1 MRTIKFDSIMKFS
14 KFASRF
20 NSDAGIVQLMDDL
33 GSAMSGKSDVL
44 MLGGGNPSHIPG
56 VQQYLRDSFYRLIDQ
71 PASFAH
77 TVGNY
82 ELPQGNQEFIDAIVD
97 MMNEQY
103 QWEITSDNVAL
114 TVGSQSAFFF
124 LFNMLAGEDEEG
136 VFKQILLPLTPEYI
150 GYSDVG
156 LSDNMFY
163 SYRPLIEKL
172 DEPFFK
178 YHVDFE
184 NLQVRDNTAAICVSR
199 PTNPTGNVLGDDE
212 VSELLSLAEAH
223 DIPLIVDNAYGEPF
237 PNIIFTETSPVWNE
251 NIIYCM
257 SLSKVGLP
265 GTRTGIVI
273 ADRAVVELIRNMNAI
288 VNLAPPN
295 FGAMIAKDLI
305 SSGEILRLSQ
315 LLIKPYYQ
323 TKVEHAVKIIR
334 KEFEGIEYYIHKPE
348 GAIFLWLWFPALP
361 ITSNELYERLKERNV
376 LVISGSYFF
385 PGLKE
390 DWEHAHQCL
399 RITYSM
405 DEKVVEEGV
414 KIIAQELKDLMV

>member
-1 MRTIKFDSIMKFS
+1 MKFS

-33 GSAMSGKSDVL
+33 GNAMSGKSDVL

-56 VQQYLRDSFYRLIDQ
+56 VQQYFRDSLHRLIDH
-71 PASFAH
+71 PTSFSH

-82 ELPQGNQEFIDAIVD
+82 ELPQGNQEFIDAIVN
-97 MMNEQY
+97 MLNQQY
-103 QWEITSDNVAL
+103 KWGITSDNVAL

-124 LFNMLAGEDEEG
+124 LFNMLAGEDEDG

-212 VSELLSLAEAH
+212 VSKLLSLAETH
-223 DIPLIVDNAYGEPF
+223 NIPLIVDNAYGEPF

-257 SLSKVGLP
+257 SLSKAGLP

-273 ADRAVVELIRNMNAI
+273 ADKPVVELIRNMNAI
-288 VNLAPPN
+288 VNLAPAN
-295 FGAMIAKDLI
+295 FGAMITKDLI

-323 TKVEHAVKIIR
+323 TKVEHAVKILR

-348 GAIFLWLWFPALP
+348 GAIFLWLWFPTLP
-361 ITSNELYERLKERNV
+361 ITSNELYERLKEKNV

-390 DWEHAHQCL
+390 NWDHTHQCL

-405 DEKVVEEGV
+405 DEKIVEEGIN
-414 KIIAQELKDLMV
+414 IIAQELKELMV

>member
-1 MRTIKFDSIMKFS
+1 MKFS

-33 GSAMSGKSDVL
+33 GNAMSGKSDVL
-44 MLGGGNPSHIPG
+44 MLGGGNPSHIPA
-56 VQQYLRDSFYRLIDQ
+56 VQQYLRDSLHRLIDN
-71 PASFAH
+71 PASFSHAL
-77 TVGNY
+77 GNY
-82 ELPQGNQEFIDAIVD
+82 ELPQGNQEFIDAVVN

-103 QWEITSDNVAL
+103 QWGITSDNVVL

-124 LFNMLAGEDEEG
+124 LFNMLAGEDEDG

-150 GYSDVG
+150 GYSDVA

-163 SYRPLIEKL
+163 SCRPLIEKL

-199 PTNPTGNVLGDDE
+199 PTNPTGNVLDDDE
-212 VSELLSLAEAH
+212 VSKLLSLAETH

-237 PNIIFTETSPVWNE
+237 PNIIFTKTNPVWNE

-273 ADRAVVELIRNMNAI
+273 ADKPVVELIRNMNAI
-288 VNLAPPN
+288 VNLAPAN
-295 FGAMIAKDLI
+295 LGAMMAKDLI
-305 SSGEILRLSQ
+305 SSGEILRLSE
-315 LLIKPYYQ
+315 LLIKPFYQ
-323 TKVEHAVKIIR
+323 TKVDHAVKILC
-334 KEFEGIEYYIHKPE
+334 KEFEGIEFYIHKPE

-361 ITSNELYERLKERNV
+361 ITSNELYERLKEKNV

-385 PGLKE
+385 PGLEE
-390 DWEHAHQCL
+390 DWKHAHQCL

-405 DEKVVEEGV
+405 DEKTVEEGI
-414 KIIAQELKDLMV
+414 KIIAQELKKLMV

>member
-1 MRTIKFDSIMKFS
+1 MKFS

-33 GSAMSGKSDVL
+33 GNAMSGKSDVL
-44 MLGGGNPSHIPG
+44 MLGGGNPSHIPA
-56 VQQYLRDSFYRLIDQ
+56 VQQYLRDSLHRLIDN
-71 PASFAH
+71 PASFSHA
-77 TVGNY
+77 VGNY
-82 ELPQGNQEFIDAIVD
+82 ELPQGNQEFIDAVVN

-103 QWEITSDNVAL
+103 QWGITSDNVVL

-124 LFNMLAGEDEEG
+124 LFNMLAGEDEDG

-150 GYSDVG
+150 GYSDVA

-163 SYRPLIEKL
+163 SCRPLIEKL

-199 PTNPTGNVLGDDE
+199 PTNPTGNVLDDDE
-212 VSELLSLAEAH
+212 VSKLLSLAETH

-237 PNIIFTETSPVWNE
+237 PNIIFTKTNPVWNE

-273 ADRAVVELIRNMNAI
+273 ADKPVVELIRNMNAI
-288 VNLAPPN
+288 VNLAPAN
-295 FGAMIAKDLI
+295 LGAMMAKDLI
-305 SSGEILRLSQ
+305 SSGEILRLSE
-315 LLIKPYYQ
+315 LLIKPFYQ
-323 TKVEHAVKIIR
+323 TKVDHAVKILC
-334 KEFEGIEYYIHKPE
+334 KEFEGIEFYIHKPE
-348 GAIFLWLWFPALP
+348 GAIFLWLWFPTLP
-361 ITSNELYERLKERNV
+361 ITSNELYERLKEKNV

-385 PGLKE
+385 PGLEE
-390 DWEHAHQCL
+390 DWKHAHQCL

-405 DEKVVEEGV
+405 DEKTVEEGI
-414 KIIAQELKDLMV
+414 KIIAQELKKLMV

>member
-1 MRTIKFDSIMKFS
+1 MKFS

-33 GSAMSGKSDVL
+33 GDAMSGKSDLL
-44 MLGGGNPSHIPG
+44 MLGGGNPSHIPAL
-56 VQQYLRDSFYRLIDQ
+56 QQYLRDSLHRLINN
-71 PASFAH
+71 PASFSH

-82 ELPQGNQEFIDAIVD
+82 ESPQGNQEFIDAIVD

-103 QWEITSDNVAL
+103 QWGITSDNVAL

-136 VFKQILLPLTPEYI
+136 VFKQILLPLIPEYI
-150 GYSDVG
+150 GYADAG

-172 DEPFFK
+172 DDRFFK

-184 NLQVRDNTAAICVSR
+184 NLQVRDNTAAMCVSR

-212 VSELLSLAEAH
+212 VSKLLSLAEKNN
-223 DIPLIVDNAYGEPF
+223 IPLIIDNAYGEPF
-237 PNIIFTETSPVWNE
+237 PNIIFTETSSVWNE

-257 SLSKVGLP
+257 SLSKAGLP

-273 ADRAVVELIRNMNAI
+273 ADKPVVKLIRNMNAI

-305 SSGEILRLSQ
+305 SSGEILRLSE

-323 TKVEHAVKIIR
+323 TKLEHALKVLR
-334 KEFEGIEYYIHKPE
+334 KEFDGTEYYIHKPE
-348 GAIFLWLWFPALP
+348 GAFFLWLWFPTLP
-361 ITSNELYERLKERNV
+361 ITSNELYERLKEKNV

-385 PGLKE
+385 PGLE
-390 DWEHAHQCL
+390 DDWDHAHQCL

-405 DEKVVEEGV
+405 DEKIVEEGI
-414 KIIAQELKDLMV
+414 KIIAQELKKLMV